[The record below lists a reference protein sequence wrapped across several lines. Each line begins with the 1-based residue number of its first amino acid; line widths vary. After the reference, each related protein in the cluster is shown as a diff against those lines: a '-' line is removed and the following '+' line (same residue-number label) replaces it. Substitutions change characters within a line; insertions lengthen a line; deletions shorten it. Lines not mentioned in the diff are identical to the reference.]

1 MTITIISWVMSWP
14 RFGSTFSFPVAYSQ
28 LRMVPRAPTLQS
40 GASFSCSLTDLGN
53 RDKTHQFGR
62 SYRRESSCLN
72 FVRES
77 PCSLG
82 ARRLLSPPTPR
93 LGQQPAAALSKYPV
107 TSPHK
112 TRTGV
117 SKEKVQHRLQA
128 PPSVQKLGSGL
139 ADFKHR
145 KVLAGF

>member
-1 MTITIISWVMSWP
+1 MEEVIVESQVVLILSEKA
-14 RFGSTFSFPVAYSQ
+14 PVPLA
-28 LRMVPRAPTLQS
+28 L
-40 GASFSCSLTDLGN
+40 GASC
-53 RDKTHQFGR
+53 
-62 SYRRESSCLN
+62 
-72 FVRES
+72 
-77 PCSLG
+77 P
-82 ARRLLSPPTPR
+82 PR